1 MITIKNFRIEKCDN
15 TKAIKGVSKVNIS
28 EPIQN
33 GIAQSYINDLIHK
46 TQKETVKQVTE
57 NLKNYFEDKLVDEF
71 GNITTD
77 IDEIKGY
84 INDLLKEYKVCSEE
98 E

>member
-1 MITIKNFRIEKCDN
+1 MKKSDN
-15 TKAIKGVSKVNIS
+15 TKAIKGALKVNIS

-33 GIAQSYINDLIHK
+33 GIAQSYINDLIYK
-46 TQKETVKQVTE
+46 TQRETVKQVTE
-57 NLKNYFEDKLVDEF
+57 KLKNYFEDKLVDEF

-84 INDLLKEYKVCSEE
+84 INDLLKEYKVCGEE

>member
-1 MITIKNFRIEKCDN
+1 MKKSDN

-33 GIAQSYINDLIHK
+33 EIAQSYINDIIYK
-46 TQKETVKQVTE
+46 TQRETVKQVTE
-57 NLKNYFEDKLVDEF
+57 KLKNYFEDKLVDEF

-77 IDEIKGY
+77 IDEIKGC
-84 INDLLKEYKVCSEE
+84 IDELLKECEK
-98 E
+98 

>member
-1 MITIKNFRIEKCDN
+1 MKKSDN
-15 TKAIKGVSKVNIS
+15 TKAIIGVLKVNIS

-33 GIAQSYINDLIHK
+33 GIAQSYINDLIYK

-57 NLKNYFEDKLVDEF
+57 KLKNYFEDKLVDEF

-77 IDEIKGY
+77 IDEIKGC
-84 INDLLKEYKVCSEE
+84 IDELLKEYKVCGEE

>member
-15 TKAIKGVSKVNIS
+15 IKAIKGVSKVNIS

-33 GIAQSYINDLIHK
+33 GITQSYINDIIYK

-71 GNITTD
+71 G
-77 IDEIKGY
+77 KY
-84 INDLLKEYKVCSEE
+84 HY
-98 E
+98 

>member
-1 MITIKNFRIEKCDN
+1 M
-15 TKAIKGVSKVNIS
+15 NIS

-33 GIAQSYINDLIHK
+33 GIAQSYINDIIYK

-57 NLKNYFEDKLVDEF
+57 KLKNYFEDMLVDEF

-77 IDEIKGY
+77 IDEIKGC
-84 INDLLKEYKVCSEE
+84 IDELLKEYEK
-98 E
+98 

>member
-1 MITIKNFRIEKCDN
+1 MKKSDN
-15 TKAIKGVSKVNIS
+15 TKAIKGVLKVNIS

-33 GIAQSYINDLIHK
+33 EIAQSYINDIIYK

-57 NLKNYFEDKLVDEF
+57 KLKNYLEDKLVDEF

-77 IDEIKGY
+77 IDECKQCID
-84 INDLLKEYKVCSEE
+84 DLLKEYKVCGEE